1 MFKLLFY
8 YFCNETGVFFICTFV
23 SREGLAH
30 EMYNEQSRKGFFLLF
45 AQSHKGSKRN
55 NLRQ

>member
-45 AQSHKGSKRN
+45 AQCHK
-55 NLRQ
+55 